1 MNATERFNQVR
12 ILKEDYPDTGARDD
26 RGRKIQHA
34 FSVVRVG
41 DGVTLAKYRET
52 EVVLESVKQKVKPG
66 QEAFSKMEEVEIS
79 GMEAAKRT
87 CKTNGWEIAK
97 N

>member
-1 MNATERFNQVR
+1 MNATTRFNQVR

-34 FSVVRVG
+34 YSVVRVG
-41 DGVTLAKYRET
+41 DGVTLAKYREK
-52 EVVLESVKQKVKPG
+52 EIVLEQVAQTVKKGEEPFTKL
-66 QEAFSKMEEVEIS
+66 EEVEIS

-87 CKTNGWEIAK
+87 CKTNGWDIAK